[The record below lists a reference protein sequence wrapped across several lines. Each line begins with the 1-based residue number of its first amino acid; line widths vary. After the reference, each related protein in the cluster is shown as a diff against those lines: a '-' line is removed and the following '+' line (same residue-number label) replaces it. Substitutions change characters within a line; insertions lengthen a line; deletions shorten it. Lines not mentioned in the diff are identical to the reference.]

1 MTGRF
6 LRVRALCALAAL
18 VMTPLVAVGTAPA
31 SAVATGD
38 WTQFRNGPAH
48 QGVNTAETA
57 LSVSTVGGLRQQWVT
72 KIGGS
77 VWSSPAT
84 ADGRVYVGGL
94 DGRLHALDAATG
106 QQLWAKPDS
115 ALTGDWTFTSPAIGN
130 GVVYLG
136 INRPAAEI
144 WAFDAVTGATRWR
157 TGASVSN
164 INGSPVVAGG
174 VVYAATTEDQVLAL
188 DAATGARIW
197 DAKPNGGRGSGF
209 YSSPTVA
216 GGKVFAASLNQQV
229 YALDAAT
236 GAVRWSFPTGGHN
249 SSTPAVVDGT
259 VYFGSRDGNV
269 YAVDAETGVQRWKV
283 RYGTNILASFQS
295 SPAVVNGT
303 VYIGTNNDR
312 RVLAL
317 DAATGAIKWSFRTGG
332 VVMSSPVVANGVVY
346 VGSDDR
352 SVYALRATNGQRLW
366 SARLSGAVD
375 SGPAV
380 AQGKVYAGTYGDNG
394 GGNVYSFALS
404 R

>member
-1 MTGRF
+1 
-6 LRVRALCALAAL
+6 
-18 VMTPLVAVGTAPA
+18 MTPLVASAPA
-31 SAVATGD
+31 SAVTPGD
-38 WTQFRNGPAH
+38 WTQFRNGAAH
-48 QGVNTAETA
+48 LGVNLTETA
-57 LSVSTVGGLRQQWVT
+57 LSATNVGGLRQQWVT
-72 KIGGS
+72 NVAGS
-77 VWSSPAT
+77 VFSSPAIV
-84 ADGRVYVGGL
+84 DGRAYVGGL

-106 QQLWAKPDS
+106 QRLWAKPDS
-115 ALTGDWTFTSPAIGN
+115 ALTGDWTFTSPAVAD

-136 INRPAAEI
+136 INRPAAEV

-164 INGSPVVAGG
+164 INGSPTVADGR
-174 VVYAATTEDQVLAL
+174 VYVATTEDQVLAL

-216 GGKVFAASLNQQV
+216 DGKVFAASLNHRV

-236 GAVRWSFPTGGHN
+236 GAVLWSFQTSGHN
-249 SSTPAVVDGT
+249 SSTPAVSGGT

-269 YAVDAETGVQRWKV
+269 YAVDAQTGVQRWKV
-283 RYGTNILASFQS
+283 RYATNIVASFQS
-295 SPAVVNGT
+295 SPAIAGGT

-317 DAATGAIKWSFRTGG
+317 DAATGAQRWSVRTGG
-332 VVMSSPVVANGVVY
+332 VVMSSPSVANGVVY
-346 VGSDDR
+346 IGSNDR

-366 SARLSGAVD
+366 SARVAGAVD
-375 SGPAV
+375 SGPVV
-380 AQGKVYAGTYGDNG
+380 AQGKVYAGTYGDTG
-394 GGNVYSFALS
+394 GGNVYSFAL

>member
-1 MTGRF
+1 MTGR
-6 LRVRALCALAAL
+6 LVRVRAVCALAAL
-18 VMTPLVAVGTAPA
+18 VMTPLVASGPA
-31 SAVATGD
+31 SAVAVGD

-48 QGVNTAETA
+48 QGVNPAETA
-57 LSVSTVGGLRQQWVT
+57 LSVSTVSGLRQQWVT

-84 ADGRVYVGGL
+84 ADGRLYVGGL

-106 QQLWAKPDS
+106 QTLWAKPDS
-115 ALTGDWTFTSPAIGN
+115 ALTGDWTFTSPAVGD

-136 INRPAAEI
+136 INRPSAEI

-157 TGASVSN
+157 TGASISN
-164 INGSPVVAGG
+164 INGSPTLAGS
-174 VVYAATTEDQVLAL
+174 VLYAATTEDQVLAL

-197 DAKPNGGRGSGF
+197 DAEPNGGRGSGF

-216 GGKVFAASLNQQV
+216 EGKVFAASLNQRL
-229 YALDAAT
+229 YALDQAT
-236 GAVRWSFPTGGHN
+236 GAVLWSFPTGGHN

-259 VYFGSRDGNV
+259 VYFGSRDGHV
-269 YAVDAETGVQRWKV
+269 YAVDAATGVQRWKTQ
-283 RYGTNILASFQS
+283 YGTNILASFQS
-295 SPAVVNGT
+295 SPAVSNGT

-317 DAATGAIKWSFRTGG
+317 DAATGAIRWSFRTGG
-332 VVMSSPVVANGVVY
+332 VVMSSPAVANGVVY

-366 SARLSGAVD
+366 SGRVSGAVD
-375 SGPAV
+375 SGPVV

-394 GGNVYSFALS
+394 GGNVYSFAL
-404 R
+404 RR